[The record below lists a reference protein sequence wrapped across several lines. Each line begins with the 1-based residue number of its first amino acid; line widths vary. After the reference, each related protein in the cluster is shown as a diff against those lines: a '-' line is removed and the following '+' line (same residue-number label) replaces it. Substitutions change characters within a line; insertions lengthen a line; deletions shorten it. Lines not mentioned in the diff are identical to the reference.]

1 MSLFILDTD
10 TLSNYYRGHPNVVR
24 AVDERPASEIAIS
37 VITVDEQLSGWYA
50 LTRQVRKPVEIARA
64 YAMLGEAVV
73 QLAEWRILPYTEP
86 AIERATAF
94 NKQRLNVRKMD
105 LRIAA
110 ITLENDA
117 TVVTCNRRDFERV
130 PGLRVE
136 DWSV

>member
-10 TLSNYYRGHPNVVR
+10 TLSNYCRGHANTVR
-24 AVDERPASEIAIS
+24 AVDSRPPSEIAIS
-37 VITVDEQLSGWYA
+37 VITIDEQLSGWYT
-50 LTRQVRKPVEIARA
+50 LTRQAREPVDIARA

-73 QLAEWRILPYTEP
+73 QLAEWPILPYTEA
-86 AIERATAF
+86 AIERASAF

-110 ITLENDA
+110 IALENDA
-117 TVVTCNRRDFERV
+117 TVVTCNLRDFERV
-130 PGLRVE
+130 LGLRVE